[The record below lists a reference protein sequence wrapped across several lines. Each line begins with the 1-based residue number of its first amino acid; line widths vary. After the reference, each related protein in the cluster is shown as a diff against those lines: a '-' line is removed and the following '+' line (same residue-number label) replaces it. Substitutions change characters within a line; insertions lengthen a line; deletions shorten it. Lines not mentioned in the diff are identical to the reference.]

1 VVDCWMAANIP
12 IQVDCPRFPVEFYPS
27 HGTQDLLDVMKRD
40 VVRGGYFRFVTTN
53 KLFLRYTLTSV
64 YTSNEASFEA
74 LYKLNQQ
81 GQHEFESICQDMVG
95 HLYHLQESSICGK
108 GVSNS
113 FHFQVLT
120 FLQTRQELTSQ
131 ELTYKPS
138 RPCAIILF
146 HVLSILFKD
155 WVKDAMTELSFQK
168 RETIHS
174 TSSNSL
180 HSTIDS
186 APQDGLVV
194 DCFPPLHPTMNRQD
208 ENIEV
213 TDFFGW
219 AIHSLR
225 RVLSREYERI
235 QELKWNT
242 FCTLEEEEQMIRFLD
257 GMRFYHTDAILDT
270 EYLRDFY
277 PPCHQLTNKGW
288 LSLVTKP
295 FFPFARYLLKEIRLI
310 VDVDQW
316 RRRGNGVIETAA
328 KTLEENETLTVLFL
342 DAAKTSSLD
351 EKWKRKI
358 MSELVFKVLHARSA
372 AEHNKYKEQHTNRE
386 AKGAITSSFRGELKV
401 LTKGSHNNKVKR
413 RKMK

>member
-1 VVDCWMAANIP
+1 LFPSTPSP
-12 IQVDCPRFPVEFYPS
+12 I
-27 HGTQDLLDVMKRD
+27 
-40 VVRGGYFRFVTTN
+40 
-53 KLFLRYTLTSV
+53 
-64 YTSNEASFEA
+64 
-74 LYKLNQQ
+74 
-81 GQHEFESICQDMVG
+81 
-95 HLYHLQESSICGK
+95 
-108 GVSNS
+108 
-113 FHFQVLT
+113 
-120 FLQTRQELTSQ
+120 
-131 ELTYKPS
+131 
-138 RPCAIILF
+138 
-146 HVLSILFKD
+146 
-155 WVKDAMTELSFQK
+155 
-168 RETIHS
+168 
-174 TSSNSL
+174 
-180 HSTIDS
+180 
-186 APQDGLVV
+186 
-194 DCFPPLHPTMNRQD
+194 NRQD

-242 FCTLEEEEQMIRFLD
+242 SCTLEEEEQMIRFLD
-257 GMRFYHTDAILDT
+257 SMRIFHTQAILDE